1 MLARIVLQVR
11 HHVVD
16 EQVALPLGV
25 CERRGQQKADDALVL
40 LQDVDAHV
48 GGDVAEQDL
57 QVELGVA
64 PLFVQCGR
72 GGEERLPFA
81 PFVAPSAEPDP
92 LAQRLARLQGH
103 RRAAE
108 RRPFLGKSREPLR
121 VRLFGLARRLLLRGL
136 TRSLLLR
143 GLARRLLSSKERSIL
158 LIMAPT
164 KLRLRECTFSVVVT
178 E

>member
-48 GGDVAEQDL
+48 GGDVAAQDL

-121 VRLFGLARRLLLRGL
+121 VRLFGRAHRLLSSKARSILLRGL
-136 TRSLLLR
+136 ARRLLR
-143 GLARRLLSSKERSIL
+143 GLARRLLSSTDST
-158 LIMAPT
+158 A
-164 KLRLRECTFSVVVT
+164 SA
-178 E
+178 

>member
-48 GGDVAEQDL
+48 GGDVAAQDL

-72 GGEERLPFA
+72 GGEERLPLA
-81 PFVAPSAEPDP
+81 PLVAPSAEPDP
-92 LAQRLARLQGH
+92 LAQRLARLEGH
-103 RRAAE
+103 RHTTTYGTDLQTLQPVTKKLDRVDTGQQLLV
-108 RRPFLGKSREPLR
+108 RQPPCGREI
-121 VRLFGLARRLLLRGL
+121 
-136 TRSLLLR
+136 TQ
-143 GLARRLLSSKERSIL
+143 
-158 LIMAPT
+158 
-164 KLRLRECTFSVVVT
+164 
-178 E
+178 